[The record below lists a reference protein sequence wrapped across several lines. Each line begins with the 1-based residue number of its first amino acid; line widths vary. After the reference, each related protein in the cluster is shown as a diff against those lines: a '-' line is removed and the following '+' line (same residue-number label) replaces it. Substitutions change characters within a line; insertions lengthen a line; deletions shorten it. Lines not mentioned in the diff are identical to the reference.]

1 MHYTGII
8 LVANKVDLAIICKF
22 TQTWLSLSSATDHH
36 FKKKK
41 KLYMNFHQCTGIALV
56 ANKVDLA
63 IKCKF
68 TQTELT
74 LLSANDHHFFKKADE

>member
-1 MHYTGII
+1 
-8 LVANKVDLAIICKF
+8 
-22 TQTWLSLSSATDHH
+22 
-36 FKKKK
+36 
-41 KLYMNFHQCTGIALV
+41 MNFHQCTGIALV

-74 LLSANDHHFFKKADE
+74 LLSANDHHFLKKADE